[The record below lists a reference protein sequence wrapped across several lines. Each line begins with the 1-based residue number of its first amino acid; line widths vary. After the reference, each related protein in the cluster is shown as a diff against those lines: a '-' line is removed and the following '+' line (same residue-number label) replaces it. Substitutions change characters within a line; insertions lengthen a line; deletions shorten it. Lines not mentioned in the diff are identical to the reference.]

1 MVQFSCMENVKETF
15 LWYDLETF
23 GTNASYDRI
32 AQFAA
37 QRTDTDLN
45 PVGSPETL
53 YCKLS
58 PDYFPDP
65 GACLVTGITP
75 QTVKDRGL
83 IEYDFISR
91 INRMMSVP
99 GTCTVGFNNIRFDDE
114 FIRNALYRN
123 LMDPYAREYKNGC
136 SRWDIIDLV
145 RACHD
150 FRPGRICW
158 PPSKET
164 GNPDFRLTSLTKA
177 NSIDQTGAHDAFVDV
192 NATIAV
198 AKLVKENEPRL
209 FDYYLKLRDKR
220 FVRNILNLHSCE
232 ALLHVNSI
240 YTRPEGCTSLI
251 VPLTSCTGQD
261 NTIWFFDLRK
271 DPAAL
276 ITAPEEELAGAPG
289 LGKLAANKCPFIAKT
304 NTLDSAGYKRLG
316 LDRDI
321 CMKHLD
327 LIKQNIRSIIVK
339 LRNLE
344 PDYEPVDDPDFK
356 IYSGFFPDTD
366 KKLFSVVLAT
376 PPEQKLSLNFTFTD
390 PRCTEMVLRHT
401 CRNWPEKLSKEQLE
415 EWKSF
420 SEKRLT
426 SPPVDESRSL
436 KRTEMIISAGLN
448 PNSGLDQDK
457 KDVLLNLLAYDRS
470 LRRYLGMP
478 ALSESTLSEILS
490 GNYAG

>member
-1 MVQFSCMENVKETF
+1 MENVKETF

-23 GTNASYDRI
+23 GTNSAYDRI

-37 QRTDTDLN
+37 QRTDMDLN

-75 QTVKDRGL
+75 QTVKARGMV
-83 IEYDFISR
+83 EYEFISR

-99 GTCTVGFNNIRFDDE
+99 GTCTCGFNSIHFDDE

-150 FRPGRICW
+150 LRPGKIVW

-177 NSIDQTGAHDAFVDV
+177 NNIDQTGAHDAFVDV

-198 AKLVKENEPRL
+198 AKLVRDSEPRL
-209 FDYYLKLRDKR
+209 FDYYLRLRDKKN
-220 FVRNILNLHSCE
+220 VRNILNLQSCE
-232 ALLHVNSI
+232 PLIHVNSI

-251 VPLTSCTGQD
+251 VPLTTCTGQE
-261 NTIWFFDLRK
+261 NTIWYFDLRK
-271 DPAAL
+271 DPTAL
-276 ITAPEEELAGAPG
+276 ITASETEVARVAG
-289 LGKLAANKCPFIAKT
+289 LGKLATNKCPFIAKT
-304 NTLDSAGYKRLG
+304 NTLDRAGYKRLA
-316 LDRDI
+316 LDWDI
-321 CMKHLD
+321 CMTHLEQ
-327 LIKQNIRSIIVK
+327 IKANIKGIVVK
-339 LRNLE
+339 LRQQE
-344 PDYEPVDDPDFK
+344 SSFAPVDDPDFR
-356 IYSGFFPDTD
+356 IYSGFFPDSD
-366 KKLFSVVLAT
+366 RKLFSVVLAT
-376 PPEQKLSLNFTFTD
+376 PPEQKLSLNFSFTD
-390 PRCTEMVLRHT
+390 PRCSEMVFRHT
-401 CRNWPEKLSKEQLE
+401 CRNWPEKLTAEQLE
-415 EWKSF
+415 EWKAF
-420 SEKRLT
+420 AVKRLDY
-426 SPPVDESRSL
+426 PLDDNIKSL
-436 KRTEMIISAGLN
+436 KRIEMEISAGLN
-448 PNSGLDQDK
+448 PGSGLDEGK
-457 KDVLLNLLAYDRS
+457 REVLKSLLAYDRS

-478 ALSESTLSEILS
+478 ELSESRISAILS
-490 GNYAG
+490 GSYEG